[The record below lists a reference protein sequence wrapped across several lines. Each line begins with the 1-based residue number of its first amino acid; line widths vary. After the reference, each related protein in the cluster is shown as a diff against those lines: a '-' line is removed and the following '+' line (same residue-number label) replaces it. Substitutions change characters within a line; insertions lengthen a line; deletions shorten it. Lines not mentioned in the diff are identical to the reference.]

1 MNIENKVK
9 VVICGKEY
17 NLRTDEK
24 PEYIKGLAD
33 RIDKEI
39 GDMVKA
45 KPNFGIQNAAV
56 FVALTSLDEAA
67 KAQESIENIRGQIK
81 TYVNEAL
88 HFMTANS
95 WCLKIPLLPL

>member
-45 KPNFGIQNAAV
+45 KPNFGIQNAAIKWRSCERS
-56 FVALTSLDEAA
+56 SLRRA
-67 KAQESIENIRGQIK
+67 
-81 TYVNEAL
+81 
-88 HFMTANS
+88 
-95 WCLKIPLLPL
+95 LKISGVR